1 MENRNRLIQL
11 IHVGKRELALDDD
24 TYRALLFANGEH
36 SSCSKMNIKQ
46 LELVLAV
53 MEIQGFRRSRRP
65 ASRDISPSMDVKR
78 QGKVGKTPFKRRLSP
93 KSGRAKHAEI
103 DKIRA
108 IWITMAQ
115 HDIVRDHSESA
126 LDAYVSR
133 ITNRNKSEGVEHI
146 GWCNAKQAYT
156 VLESLKNWHKR
167 ELADRMKEAGW
178 AVPLNRNGSGLTGYK
193 AVVEGYQFMME
204 QKKAVKDTPDDVGC

>member
-1 MENRNRLIQL
+1 MMDNRNRLIQL

-46 LELVLAV
+46 LELVLTA
-53 MEIQGFRRSRRP
+53 MEIQGF
-65 ASRDISPSMDVKR
+65 KR
-78 QGKVGKTPFKRRLSP
+78 QGKGGKTPFKRRLSP
-93 KSGRAKHAEI
+93 KAGKAKHAEI

-108 IWITMAQ
+108 IWIIMAQ
-115 HDIVRDHSESA
+115 HDIVRDRSESA
-126 LDAYVSR
+126 LDAYVRR
-133 ITNRNKSEGVEHI
+133 ITNRNKGEGVEHV
-146 GWCNAKQAYT
+146 GWCDANQAYT

-178 AVPLNRNGSGLTGYK
+178 TVPLNRNGTGLAGYK
-193 AVVEGYQFMME
+193 AVIEGYEFMT
-204 QKKAVKDTPDDVGC
+204 VNC

>member
-1 MENRNRLIQL
+1 MDNRNRLIQL

-78 QGKVGKTPFKRRLSP
+78 HGKGGKTPFKRRLSP
-93 KSGRAKHAEI
+93 KAGKAKHAEI

-108 IWITMAQ
+108 IWVTMAQ
-115 HDIVRDHSESA
+115 HDIARDRSESA
-126 LDAYVSR
+126 LDAYVRR
-133 ITNRNKSEGVEHI
+133 ITNRNKGEGVEHV
-146 GWCNAKQAYT
+146 GWCDSNQACT

-167 ELADRMKEAGW
+167 ELSDRMKEAGW
-178 AVPLNRNGSGLTGYK
+178 AVPLNRNGTGLAGYK
-193 AVVEGYQFMME
+193 AVVEGYEFMASQLLGE
-204 QKKAVKDTPDDVGC
+204 KR